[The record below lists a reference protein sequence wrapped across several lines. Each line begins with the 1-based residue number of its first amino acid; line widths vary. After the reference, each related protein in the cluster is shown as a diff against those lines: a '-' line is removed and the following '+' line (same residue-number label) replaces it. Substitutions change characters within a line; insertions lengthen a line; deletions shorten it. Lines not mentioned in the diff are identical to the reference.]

1 MPTPRRP
8 RSVWS
13 AVVPVVT
20 GLAGLLFAT
29 SATTAQGTDLRGDRP
44 DLPALIRAR
53 EAEVAREARRND
65 DLRARI
71 AAREATLPTGGALRD
86 LRSRQAH
93 LEEEAGLTAVSGP
106 AVRVSLDDAG
116 LDAASLPEGVS
127 VDDVVVHQQ
136 DVQAVVNALWAAGA
150 EAMTIQ
156 DQRVISTSAVRCVGN
171 TLILRGRVYSPPFV
185 VTAIGDQDALLAG
198 LEKDP
203 DVAVYREYVDRLGL
217 GYHVERL
224 QATFGP
230 ASGTIRPVHARLVS
244 TGTTADPSTPETPR
258 PSGRP

>member
-1 MPTPRRP
+1 MRTTRA
-8 RSVWS
+8 RSAWTW
-13 AVVPVVT
+13 AVPVVT

-29 SATTAQGTDLRGDRP
+29 SATTARGTDLRGDRP
-44 DLPALIRAR
+44 DLPALVQAR
-53 EAEVAREARRND
+53 EAEVAREARAND
-65 DLRARI
+65 ALRAQI
-71 AAREATLPTGGALRD
+71 AAREAALPAGPTLRTLRTQEAD
-86 LRSRQAH
+86 LEKA
-93 LEEEAGLTAVSGP
+93 AGLTAVQGP

-156 DQRVISTSAVRCVGN
+156 DQRVVATSAVRCVGN
-171 TLILRGRVYSPPFV
+171 TLILGGRVYSPPFV
-185 VTAIGDQDALLAG
+185 VTAIGDQNALATG

-203 DVAVYREYVDRLGL
+203 AVALYREYADRLGL
-217 GYHVERL
+217 GYRVERL

-230 ASGTIRPVHARLVS
+230 S
-244 TGTTADPSTPETPR
+244 TGTVRPAHARPLTSPTTPPVRTP
-258 PSGRP
+258 